1 MTREELEKA
10 ISELMDSN
18 TTITL
23 ACSLEDVPWAAAVYY
38 ARRDFDLVFFS
49 DRSSRHSQAFRKN
62 PQAAGAIHGQYST
75 WQEIKGLQLA
85 GTVER
90 ITSVIERA
98 KAAAVYLKRYPFVRQ
113 FLTEPEALSIDVAA
127 GVAGVSLYVF
137 RTRTVR
143 YVSNAEGFGIRWR
156 LEISDGRP
164 VGEPVRE

>member
-10 ISELMDSN
+10 IIGLMDSN

-23 ACSLEDVPWAAAVYY
+23 ACSLEDVPWAAAVYF
-38 ARRDFDLVFFS
+38 ARRDFDFVFFS
-49 DRSSRHSQAFRKN
+49 DRSSRHSQVFRKN

-85 GTVER
+85 GTVEQ
-90 ITSVIERA
+90 ITSVVDRA
-98 KAAAVYLKRYPFVRQ
+98 KAAAVYLKKFPFVKQ
-113 FLTEPEALSIDVAA
+113 FLADPSALSIDVAA
-127 GVAGVSLYVF
+127 GVSGISLYVF
-137 RTRTVR
+137 RSRTIR
-143 YVSNAEGFGIRWR
+143 YVSNLEGFGIRWR